1 MILRF
6 SGDDWVD
13 VPNEVGLKPAVFT
26 VEIWAKPTAASIAD
40 YLCPLTSFFGDAGGR
55 YGSLIYPDAGAWSM
69 EFGNGTTDYNVLTGG
84 TSAAGTWAHIAITY
98 DGTTV
103 VFLVDGVAVDSTVD
117 TFAHSAWFTYPWS
130 IGRTLYGGGSE
141 YPWAGDLCDF
151 RIWSVARSEAQI
163 AAAKDTR
170 LFGDEAGL
178 VAYWRMDDGTGTVL
192 EDDVGGYDTA
202 AWSTTPTWQA
212 DAAPL
217 AEAAGVAVPA
227 LASQPVSLLVPTYS
241 PVFADPPALS
251 GLSVALLVPAPRL
264 VYDVPVMDA
273 QPVALLA
280 PTYSP
285 VFADLPALSGLS
297 VALLV
302 PHLQPTTAN
311 VPALDA
317 QPVALLVPHLQPT
330 TANVPALD
338 AQAVALLVPNTAWS
352 TDAQS
357 QTIYR
362 LTLTGAADATTD
374 VVLPIASF
382 QARLSTG
389 EESYLQVVVPDVLT
403 YSAAVTAR
411 ANGQLVLSRGVRLA
425 DGAETLAEIARVTL
439 DSIAEDRGGN
449 SASITLAGYR
459 QITNTTPK
467 TRDITGVSYRHTGTG
482 ERRYR
487 CTPDAF
493 LVPGDTASFPEL
505 GESITVG
512 AISYAVSAAREQMD
526 LTEAAD

>member
-1 MILRF
+1 
-6 SGDDWVD
+6 
-13 VPNEVGLKPAVFT
+13 
-26 VEIWAKPTAASIAD
+26 
-40 YLCPLTSFFGDAGGR
+40 
-55 YGSLIYPDAGAWSM
+55 
-69 EFGNGTTDYNVLTGG
+69 
-84 TSAAGTWAHIAITY
+84 
-98 DGTTV
+98 
-103 VFLVDGVAVDSTVD
+103 
-117 TFAHSAWFTYPWS
+117 
-130 IGRTLYGGGSE
+130 
-141 YPWAGDLCDF
+141 
-151 RIWSVARSEAQI
+151 
-163 AAAKDTR
+163 
-170 LFGDEAGL
+170 
-178 VAYWRMDDGTGTVL
+178 
-192 EDDVGGYDTA
+192 
-202 AWSTTPTWQA
+202 
-212 DAAPL
+212 
-217 AEAAGVAVPA
+217 
-227 LASQPVSLLVPTYS
+227 
-241 PVFADPPALS
+241 
-251 GLSVALLVPAPRL
+251 
-264 VYDVPVMDA
+264 
-273 QPVALLA
+273 
-280 PTYSP
+280 